1 MNTQFSQEKMM
12 LDGLSPPFL
21 SGIAP
26 RRVMALSE
34 VDEIHVSL
42 CLSGILSCIGSPFLL
57 TAKKHIKFYG

>member
-34 VDEIHVSL
+34 VDEIMFPSAFQGYSAAL
-42 CLSGILSCIGSPFLL
+42 GALSC
-57 TAKKHIKFYG
+57 